1 MFPLDFSK
9 VVHSACMCMGVEGT
23 QATGV
28 GNRAGTDQNRAT
40 WDTERARDT
49 MRARDTNHAWA
60 PCEASASVRA
70 GAAACLHEAGTGVR
84 TSGR

>member
-1 MFPLDFSK
+1 MFPLDFAK
-9 VVHSACMCMGVEGT
+9 VVQPACMCMGVEGT

-49 MRARDTNHAWA
+49 VQARDTKHAWA
-60 PCEASASVRA
+60 PCEAGASVQA
-70 GAAACLHEAGTGVR
+70 GRSSMPT
-84 TSGR
+84 